1 MPAHHGGRHGVAG
14 TARRYFGSGIVV
26 VVTIRLLRRK
36 RESGEKEKEDGRSR
50 GEKIEDRGGGSG
62 IEDAVER

>member
-14 TARRYFGSGIVV
+14 TARRDFGSGIVV
-26 VVTIRLLRRK
+26 VTIRLPRRK

-50 GEKIEDRGGGSG
+50 GEKIEDRGGGLG